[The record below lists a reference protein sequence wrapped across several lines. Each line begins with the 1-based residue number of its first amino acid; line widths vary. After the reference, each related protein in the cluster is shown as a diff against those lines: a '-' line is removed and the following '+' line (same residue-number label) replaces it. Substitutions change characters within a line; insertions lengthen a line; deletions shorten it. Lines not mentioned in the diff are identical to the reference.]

1 DRARAG
7 APLATDERP
16 EGDVGSHGLPR
27 EQRILLEHHATIG
40 PRACDLCP
48 VNPHPTGGGPDIAG
62 DGVEQRRLAATGGA
76 KQADEGARLDTHA
89 RVLERVGGP
98 AVAPEGYR
106 NVPDLDAARLFGSSV
121 WNGAHGIAP
130 RGLLDGHAHEAT
142 RTRRAGGATRSVVA
156 GGTQRCS
163 DRIAA
168 SPIAG
173 RASAARP

>member
-1 DRARAG
+1 
-7 APLATDERP
+7 
-16 EGDVGSHGLPR
+16 
-27 EQRILLEHHATIG
+27 
-40 PRACDLCP
+40 
-48 VNPHPTGGGPDIAG
+48 
-62 DGVEQRRLAATGGA
+62 
-76 KQADEGARLDTHA
+76 
-89 RVLERVGGP
+89 
-98 AVAPEGYR
+98 
-106 NVPDLDAARLFGSSV
+106 AARLFGSSV

-173 RASAARP
+173 TASAARPASTSQLPINCTANAAVVLSPITARPTTQLGAAQHTTQVMVVVAAPARSVPLAAAVSAPTRVER